1 MTGVGVQHRF
11 MVRGEK
17 ASGSVK
23 RWSRYAET
31 KKRER
36 LVNNGRVRVGVA
48 PAALSHT
55 RPAGRKHATP
65 ISVRTW
71 SRPEPSV
78 FRPAGNRWTIATF
91 IQTVDGSYIA
101 SDEKARAAQT
111 KGVRVMGAGGCAPFP
126 LATQC

>member
-91 IQTVDGSYIA
+91 IQTIGNVLDVSFLAWNASRRPAAILAQANSYA
-101 SDEKARAAQT
+101 
-111 KGVRVMGAGGCAPFP
+111 
-126 LATQC
+126 